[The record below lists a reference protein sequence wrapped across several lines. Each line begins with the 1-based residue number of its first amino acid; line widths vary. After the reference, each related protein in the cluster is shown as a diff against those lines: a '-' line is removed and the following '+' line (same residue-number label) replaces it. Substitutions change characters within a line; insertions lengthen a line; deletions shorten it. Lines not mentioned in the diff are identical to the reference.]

1 MIALLLTVTMMTTVI
16 TGCGNI
22 EKKKEEKSVTE
33 KLTEKST
40 EEKETKK
47 EKTVNTKEETRIFT
61 DMLGREVEILQV
73 QLLRLESC
81 SFSSFQR

>member
-61 DMLGREVEILQV
+61 DMLGREVEIPTEIDTIV
-73 QLLRLESC
+73 P
-81 SFSSFQR
+81 